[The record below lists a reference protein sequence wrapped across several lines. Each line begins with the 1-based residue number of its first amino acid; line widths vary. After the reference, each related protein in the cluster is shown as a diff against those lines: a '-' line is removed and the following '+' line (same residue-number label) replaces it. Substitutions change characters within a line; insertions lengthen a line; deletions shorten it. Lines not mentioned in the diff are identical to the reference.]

1 MNRKFTL
8 FLYFFIVLMVA
19 KVLEAFVISL
29 INNVSFSLDIS
40 LQSVIIMTFI
50 SIGAAVFLICKNGRR
65 ETPMIRQLNGN
76 LSDFLYSQIVLGI
89 AEGGGF

>member
-50 SIGAAVFLICKNGRR
+50 SIGAAVLVDLQERAKRNSNDK
-65 ETPMIRQLNGN
+65 T
-76 LSDFLYSQIVLGI
+76 
-89 AEGGGF
+89 A

>member
-1 MNRKFTL
+1 
-8 FLYFFIVLMVA
+8 
-19 KVLEAFVISL
+19 
-29 INNVSFSLDIS
+29 
-40 LQSVIIMTFI
+40 
-50 SIGAAVFLICKNGRR
+50 LICKNGRR